1 VPAIP
6 QRVVD
11 AIAFGSDNIRAYE
24 SCGLERRDRG
34 SSSDTNNRSTPRM
47 TTGLIRLVEQEAQAG
62 LRRLAGTRA
71 SADVIVP
78 ERVLV
83 ELARQAPGVP
93 AELNVQIRADNR
105 VLVSFGLVSA
115 GATILEQVDMRRRVI
130 SVMLDSAFVALA
142 LKFLARSPG
151 VAISGRELSLGFGQ
165 LPAVADYAAAWDHVR
180 SITLTTTDGVLR
192 AHVEVF
198 VEDRT

>member
-1 VPAIP
+1 MTSG
-6 QRVVD
+6 VVEV
-11 AIAFGSDNIRAYE
+11 I
-24 SCGLERRDRG
+24 DR
-34 SSSDTNNRSTPRM
+34 
-47 TTGLIRLVEQEAQAG
+47 EARNG

-71 SADVIVP
+71 SGDIIIP

-83 ELARQAPGVP
+83 DLARQAPGVP

-105 VLVSFGLVSA
+105 VLVSYGFVSA
-115 GATILEQVDMRRRVI
+115 GATVLEQVDVRRRVI
-130 SVMLDSAFVALA
+130 SVMLDSPFVALA

-151 VAISGRELSLGFGQ
+151 VAISGRELSVGFGH

-180 SITLTTTDGVLR
+180 SITLTTTDGVVR

-198 VEDRT
+198 VEDRTSVDERR